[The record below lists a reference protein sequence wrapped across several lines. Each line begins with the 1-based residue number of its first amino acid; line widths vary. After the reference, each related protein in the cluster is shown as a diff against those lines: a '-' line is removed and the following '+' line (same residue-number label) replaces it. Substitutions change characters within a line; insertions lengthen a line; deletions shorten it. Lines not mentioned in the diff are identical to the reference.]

1 MSQTVTPTLQSADQ
15 IPKIKR
21 PRAQRA
27 RRKVPRLLGI
37 YAALMAFLTAL
48 PLLILVPVSLNPKP
62 MVGLP
67 DSGISFEWYAHVF
80 TSTSFPEAFL
90 SSVVIAISATAISL
104 TVGSL
109 AAWALTRSRFR
120 GSSLVQGFLLSPLLL
135 ARIVYGV
142 AMLIALTQLGLIRT
156 TLGLVLAHAVIVV
169 PYVVRIV
176 GSTLL
181 GIQSSLEEAS
191 AVLGAGQ
198 VRTFLRITLPLL
210 TPGLVAATVFGFITS
225 FDEFTMS
232 VFLVG
237 PRTKT
242 LPVEIFKYA
251 ELVVDPSVA
260 AVSVIMVVGTLIAVF
275 ALERTMGLEKVL
287 RA

>member
-1 MSQTVTPTLQSADQ
+1 MTQLVTPTLQSPQKA
-15 IPKIKR
+15 
-21 PRAQRA
+21 PRQRA
-27 RRKVPRLLGI
+27 PRKRRSVPLVLGI
-37 YAALMAFLTAL
+37 YAFVMAFLTAL
-48 PLLILVPVSLNPKP
+48 PLLILIPVSLNPKP
-62 MVGLP
+62 LVGMP
-67 DSGISFEWYAHVF
+67 DTGLSLQWYANVF
-80 TSTSFPEAFL
+80 TNTSFPEAFL
-90 SSVVIAISATAISL
+90 SSAIIAIFATTISL

-156 TLGLVLAHAVIVV
+156 TLGLVLAHSVIVV

-191 AVLGAGQ
+191 AVLGAGH
-198 VRTFLRITLPLL
+198 VRTFTRITLPLL
-210 TPGLVAATVFGFITS
+210 TPGLIAATVFGFITS

-260 AVSVIMVVGTLIAVF
+260 AVSVIMVVGTLIGVF
-275 ALERTMGLEKVL
+275 ALERTIGLQKVL

>member
-1 MSQTVTPTLQSADQ
+1 PHHGLVHHPADARRRQSESHHHRHLQPHDGRLQLAPRRRTRHCDTALHAHVHHAHQPAPVTTSRRNDAMTQIVTPTLQSPQKA
-15 IPKIKR
+15 
-21 PRAQRA
+21 PRQRA
-27 RRKVPRLLGI
+27 PRKRRSVPLVLGI
-37 YAALMAFLTAL
+37 YAFVMAFLTAL
-48 PLLILVPVSLNPKP
+48 PLLILIPVSLNPKP
-62 MVGLP
+62 LVGMP
-67 DSGISFEWYAHVF
+67 DTGLSLQWYANVF
-80 TSTSFPEAFL
+80 TNTSFPEAFL
-90 SSVVIAISATAISL
+90 SSAIIAIFATTISL

-156 TLGLVLAHAVIVV
+156 TLGLVLAHSVIVV

-198 VRTFLRITLPLL
+198 VRTFLKITLPLL
-210 TPGLVAATVFGFITS
+210 TPGL
-225 FDEFTMS
+225 
-232 VFLVG
+232 
-237 PRTKT
+237 
-242 LPVEIFKYA
+242 
-251 ELVVDPSVA
+251 
-260 AVSVIMVVGTLIAVF
+260 
-275 ALERTMGLEKVL
+275 
-287 RA
+287 